1 MLKFLK
7 NLLKEKITITDVP
20 KEIISGKVKK
30 RSTSQK
36 CFKILNVTSIT

>member
-1 MLKFLK
+1 MLKLLK

-20 KEIISGKVKK
+20 KEIISGKVK

-36 CFKILNVTSIT
+36 VL

>member
-1 MLKFLK
+1 MLKLLK

-30 RSTSQK
+30 DLLHKSALK
-36 CFKILNVTSIT
+36 Y